1 MLLRILLVGRQ
12 RSKRIIWFFRQLR
25 LQLRVSIIV
34 LMTITLLMRSLSP
47 ESYRLRRSGCRSTH
61 YDRLYTLNALYF
73 IIENVNV
80 THYYLI
86 KGHRYAFSI
95 TISDSV
101 SDLRERSIAFCRARG
116 PSFDFSLFII
126 RVY

>member
-34 LMTITLLMRSLSP
+34 LMTITLLMRCLSS
-47 ESYRLRRSGCRSTH
+47 ESYRLGCSGCRGAH

-73 IIENVNV
+73 FIENVNV
-80 THYYLI
+80 THHYLI

-101 SDLRERSIAFCRARG
+101 SDLRERSFAFCRARG
-116 PSFDFSLFII
+116 PSFDFPLFII
-126 RVY
+126 CVC